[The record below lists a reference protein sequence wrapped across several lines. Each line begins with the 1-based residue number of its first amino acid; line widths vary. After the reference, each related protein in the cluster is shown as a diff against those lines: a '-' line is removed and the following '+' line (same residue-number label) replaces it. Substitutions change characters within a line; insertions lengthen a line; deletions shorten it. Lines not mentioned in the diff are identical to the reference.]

1 MPQCLPT
8 VLDLVEVIAA
18 NLEALIAASRTEIS
32 CHRGSK
38 PSRVARNEARPQEGR
53 LLFQYGGTD
62 QSSLHQTSQLPLR
75 RARRNQTSKARRSDF
90 VRRRPP
96 NRSVGRCLADR
107 CGLPL
112 FPTLRLGF
120 DTCRPLLGKFS
131 RKEQT
136 AAELILCSKFL
147 VGVIGLNTNAMQP
160 LAVRRCRNRER
171 EYIISQS
178 SDPFDGFSTFATTS
192 CLSRSKIKIV
202 GHG

>member
-1 MPQCLPT
+1 M
-8 VLDLVEVIAA
+8 
-18 NLEALIAASRTEIS
+18 R
-32 CHRGSK
+32 
-38 PSRVARNEARPQEGR
+38 
-53 LLFQYGGTD
+53 
-62 QSSLHQTSQLPLR
+62 TSQASSGLRTKNAPVFTDCARLGRGDGGQFGGPNRSFENCDQLPPWLR
-75 RARRNQTSKARRSDF
+75 AF
-90 VRRRPP
+90 EP

-178 SDPFDGFSTFATTS
+178 SNPFDGFSTFATTS
-192 CLSRSKIKIV
+192 SLSRSKIKIV

>member
-1 MPQCLPT
+1 MA
-8 VLDLVEVIAA
+8 E
-18 NLEALIAASRTEIS
+18 LIKVHFT
-32 CHRGSK
+32 K
-38 PSRVARNEARPQEGR
+38 
-53 LLFQYGGTD
+53 
-62 QSSLHQTSQLPLR
+62 TSQLPLR

-96 NRSVGRCLADR
+96 NRSVRRCLAGR

-131 RKEQT
+131 GKEQT

-147 VGVIGLNTNAMQP
+147 VGVIGLNTNVMQP

-178 SDPFDGFSTFATTS
+178 LNPFDGFSTFATTS
-192 CLSRSKIKIV
+192 CLSRSKMKIV
-202 GHG
+202 GHGWCSLNCSPHSWFHRIHRSAPHARATRHCGLAGQSP